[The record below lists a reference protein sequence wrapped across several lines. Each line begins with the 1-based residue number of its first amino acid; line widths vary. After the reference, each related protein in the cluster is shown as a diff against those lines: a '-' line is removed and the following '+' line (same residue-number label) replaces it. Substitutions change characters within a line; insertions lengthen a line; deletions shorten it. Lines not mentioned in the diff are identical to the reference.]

1 MRRGHEAPPPRKRTS
16 RGSSG
21 GSSGDIR
28 GDLRGDPRGDPPR
41 VPPGDPPGNP
51 PRDPLEGTSGG
62 ILRGILWGILPGILR
77 GILRGDTLGG
87 PSGGAVNTPAP
98 PRHVTL
104 VAAAAVG
111 FSAPVVAGRRWSLDV
126 ASGAG
131 LLLSWLLCYMSF
143 HGALSWSRPPLFNV
157 IYNVN

>member
-1 MRRGHEAPPPRKRTS
+1 MGQTSHTAGSPGYKNGLKVATTLLRRCGACTKRPRLAK
-16 RGSSG
+16 G
-21 GSSGDIR
+21 
-28 GDLRGDPRGDPPR
+28 
-41 VPPGDPPGNP
+41 PPGDPPEAP
-51 PRDPLEGTSGG
+51 PGIFEGIFGG
-62 ILRGILWGILPGILR
+62 ILGGILPGFLR

-87 PSGGAVNTPAP
+87 PAGGAVNTPAP